1 MEISRPRTDFW
12 FACVDIAVIKDEKL
26 SPCDK
31 AIYMTLCAHA
41 GVKTRKTPLSV
52 KKLADETGCGVRTA
66 QKSIRTLVERG
77 VLERRE
83 QYKDGRQI
91 TSSYHLIGHNAEC
104 YRSTDITEESPHKNP
119 VDDPTALEENDE
131 PMDTILEEIEK
142 DDVFDGTKSAEDA
155 GNDIS
160 EDANS
165 AGYVENCTPGGAESA
180 HRYLEPVFNE
190 NKTLYP
196 PTPKNEG
203 KGEGADFESE
213 KESSSEKSDKT
224 HDTQER
230 TNIPEIRGQE
240 FYDAILNA
248 YHAILP
254 ELSRLEMLTSFATEL
269 IEARI
274 RESPER
280 EKLDWWRR
288 YFNRVRE
295 FPWPMGDNDK
305 RWKSD
310 FLWLLSA
317 KGMEKINSEHFSRY
331 PVNERTISE
340 CLERQRKYTDER
352 GVVDGAAILK
362 NC

>member
-1 MEISRPRTDFW
+1 MEISRPKSDFW

-41 GVKTRKTPLSV
+41 DVKTRKTPLSV
-52 KKLADETGCGVRTA
+52 KKLAGETGCGIRTA
-66 QKSIRTLVERG
+66 QKSIKTLIERG

-83 QYKDGRQI
+83 QYKDGRQL
-91 TSSYHLIGHNAEC
+91 TSSYRLIGHNAGC
-104 YRSTDITEESPHKNP
+104 YRSSDGTEKFLPALPENP
-119 VDDPTALEENDE
+119 IADLTAPEENGE
-131 PMDTILEEIEK
+131 PRGTILAEAKESELCG
-142 DDVFDGTKSAEDA
+142 DAKSAEAA
-155 GNDIS
+155 GNDVS
-160 EDANS
+160 GSAES
-165 AGYVENCTPGGAESA
+165 AGYAGNCAPGGAESA

-190 NKTLYP
+190 NQNISP
-196 PTPKNEG
+196 FTPQGEKS
-203 KGEGADFESE
+203 GEGVDCESE
-213 KESSSEKSDKT
+213 DKKPLEA
-224 HDTQER
+224 HDTVETAKAQR
-230 TNIPEIRGQE
+230 RE

-248 YHAILP
+248 YHTILP
-254 ELSRLEMLTSFATEL
+254 ELPRHGSLTASGVDL

-274 RESPER
+274 EEDSGRGN
-280 EKLDWWRR
+280 LDWWMR

-295 FPWPMGDNDK
+295 FPWPMGENDK
-305 RWKSD
+305 GWKSN

-331 PVNERTISE
+331 PVTERTTSE

-352 GVVDGAAILK
+352 GVVDGVAVLR